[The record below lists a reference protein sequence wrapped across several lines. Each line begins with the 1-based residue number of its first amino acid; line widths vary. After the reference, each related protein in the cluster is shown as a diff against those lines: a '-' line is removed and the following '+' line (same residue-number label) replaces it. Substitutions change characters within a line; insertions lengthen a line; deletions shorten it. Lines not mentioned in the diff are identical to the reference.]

1 MIINQQKQH
10 VSIQP
15 TLNNQTL
22 EQVTNYKHLGAII
35 NEELDSD
42 EQWNST
48 SKKTN
53 CHIYLIKTLKS
64 MGFKEE
70 ILVNIYQ
77 SNALSQ
83 YLYAAPLL
91 ISARKTAKEE
101 MTKQQIR
108 FFNIIGITAER
119 ALSQY
124 NIPTIESYI
133 DQQCVAVTER
143 ILKDPNHPITRAQ
156 TSQKSQ
162 HNTRGSQ
169 FVTKR
174 TNTDKYR
181 NSCLQAA
188 LRMKRDG
195 YKNKY
200 TNPRRAE
207 VTTDKYQVEI
217 QTIKLTKNKNLKR
230 LQVSKTQQEATE
242 ISDMVTCDKCGKTF
256 KKRPQI
262 THSSKTCNGI
272 KKNIIT
278 QYPHFSV
285 ILRTHILFIF
295 F

>member
-1 MIINQQKQH
+1 
-10 VSIQP
+10 
-15 TLNNQTL
+15 
-22 EQVTNYKHLGAII
+22 
-35 NEELDSD
+35 
-42 EQWNST
+42 
-48 SKKTN
+48 
-53 CHIYLIKTLKS
+53 

-70 ILVNIYQ
+70 ILVDIYQ
-77 SNALSQ
+77 SIALSQ

-133 DQQCVAVTER
+133 GQQCVAVTER
-143 ILKDPNHPITRAQ
+143 ILKGPNNPITRAQ

-174 TNTDKYR
+174 TSTDKYR

-200 TNPRRAE
+200 TNPKQ
-207 VTTDKYQVEI
+207 DGQK
-217 QTIKLTKNKNLKR
+217 
-230 LQVSKTQQEATE
+230 
-242 ISDMVTCDKCGKTF
+242 
-256 KKRPQI
+256 
-262 THSSKTCNGI
+262 
-272 KKNIIT
+272 
-278 QYPHFSV
+278 
-285 ILRTHILFIF
+285 
-295 F
+295 